1 MTGLE
6 VISGIS
12 AVIGIIDASIKVYIN
27 ARNGMKLPKSFK
39 SVGHQLLIIFGILQT
54 CENDLQQR
62 KVSMRID
69 VSEAL
74 EEIFDACDDKARKLR
89 EIFEEIMPS
98 DNDTWERQYSKVI
111 RRFGKGSKVEELME
125 FITEDVQLVVNN
137 QAVRSARPEQ
147 NAELEN
153 ITEKMNSIKA
163 SAPEEES
170 SAMAFH
176 SGGGAQKNN
185 VNEDSGQQI
194 NNNASVGTQNF
205 NSGSGKNDNS
215 P

>member
-39 SVGHQLLIIFGILQT
+39 SVGHQLLIIF
-54 CENDLQQR
+54 
-62 KVSMRID
+62 
-69 VSEAL
+69 
-74 EEIFDACDDKARKLR
+74 DACDDKAGKLR

-153 ITEKMNSIKA
+153 ITEKMNSIKS

-170 SAMAFH
+170 SAMTFH

-185 VNEDSGQQI
+185 VNEGSGQQI